1 MSFIHILQRI
11 SLTFTSLYLN
21 IIKREV
27 RGWAC
32 LVRSYHF
39 WAFVK
44 IRPAPPRAENEISA
58 LFFSGKRA
66 EISELEMERGKTIL
80 VKESKV
86 EKKEMYSTKMGQFVY
101 FRRTV
106 RKSSSWTLE
115 IPRVS
120 SLLDQKGA
128 ICQMVDKSLKTPF

>member
-1 MSFIHILQRI
+1 M
-11 SLTFTSLYLN
+11 
-21 IIKREV
+21 V
-27 RGWAC
+27 R
-32 LVRSYHF
+32 LYHF

-44 IRPAPPRAENEISA
+44 IRPPPRAENEISA

-106 RKSSSWTLE
+106 RKSSS
-115 IPRVS
+115 
-120 SLLDQKGA
+120 
-128 ICQMVDKSLKTPF
+128 